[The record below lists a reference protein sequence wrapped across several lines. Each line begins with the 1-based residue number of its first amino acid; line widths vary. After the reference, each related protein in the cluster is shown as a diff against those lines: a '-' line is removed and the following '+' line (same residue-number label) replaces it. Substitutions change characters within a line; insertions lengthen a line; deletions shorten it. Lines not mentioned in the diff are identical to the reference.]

1 MSLIAE
7 LRRRNV
13 FRVAMLYAVAGWVL
27 LQVGDLLF
35 GALGVPP
42 WGIKLLLGLLLLG
55 FPMAVVFAWVYE
67 LTPEGLKREHE
78 VDRNASIT
86 QETASKLNI
95 LVAVLLVVAI
105 GLVVADR
112 FIPHGK
118 GAATSLQ
125 ATSDSAAASGPAA
138 TSPPAAGGAS
148 SSSLASIAVLPFV
161 NMSDDKANEY
171 FSDGLTEE
179 LLNVLANVPGLR
191 VIARTSSFAYK
202 GKEVKIA
209 DVAHDLNVDHVLEGS
224 VRKSGNRVR
233 ITTQLIR
240 SSDSSH
246 LWSQTYD
253 RDLNDIFAVQD
264 EISSEVV
271 DALKVKLLKP
281 ATASSAEAGGTHDPA
296 AYEAYLRARHLR
308 LDGGEGETTLRG
320 AIAAY
325 DEAIRID
332 PQYARAYAGKAE
344 AQNALAS
351 NGYVPFDSGFKAAR
365 ATAERALELAPDLP
379 DALIPLSYIQFNVDM
394 DPAAADASVERA
406 MRLSPGSIDV
416 QLTYSA
422 FAASMGWR
430 DRSIPSAR
438 NAVELDP
445 INPRAYVNLAGV
457 LGWAGQLEEAERVAR
472 HLVSLA
478 PGRPSGHYTL
488 GSVLL
493 LQGRA
498 DEALAEF
505 DQESITWQRMFG
517 RAITFARLAK
527 PDLAR
532 QEIAAMQKVLGDAA
546 SYQYAQVYTALG
558 DRDQAFQWLAM
569 ARKVHDPGL
578 MGQMYA
584 DPFLDPIR
592 SDPRYTALARELGFL
607 TARPDTSAAAR

>member
-7 LRRRNV
+7 LKRRNV
-13 FRVAMLYAVAGWVL
+13 FRVAMVYAVASWVL

-42 WGIKLLLGLLLLG
+42 WGIKLLFGLLLLG

-67 LTPEGLKREHE
+67 LTPQGLKREHE
-78 VDRNASIT
+78 VDRDASIT
-86 QETASKLNI
+86 NETAARLNI
-95 LVAVLLVVAI
+95 LVVILLVAAI

-112 FIPHGK
+112 LIPHGK
-118 GAATSLQ
+118 GAADSSQVTSGG
-125 ATSDSAAASGPAA
+125 TAASGPAA
-138 TSPPAAGGAS
+138 SPPPTAGGAS
-148 SSSLASIAVLPFV
+148 VASIAVLPFV
-161 NMSDDKANEY
+161 NMSDDKENEY

-179 LLNVLANVPGLR
+179 LLNVLANVSGLR

-202 GKEVKIA
+202 GKEVKIE
-209 DVAHDLNVDHVLEGS
+209 DVARELNVDHVLEGS

-271 DALKVKLLKP
+271 DALKLKLLKP
-281 ATASSAEAGGTHDPA
+281 AAATSAEVGGTHDPT

-308 LDGGEGETTLRG
+308 LDGGEGEATLRG
-320 AIAAY
+320 AIAAF

-332 PQYARAYAGKAE
+332 RLYARAYAGKAD

-351 NGYVPFDSGFKAAR
+351 NGYVPFESGFKEAR
-365 ATAERALELAPDLP
+365 ASVERSLQLAPDLP
-379 DALIPLSYIQFNVDM
+379 DALLALSYIQFNVDM
-394 DPAAADASVERA
+394 DPAAASASLERA

-416 QLTYSA
+416 QLSYSA
-422 FAASMGWR
+422 FAAGMGR
-430 DRSIPSAR
+430 HDRSIPSAR
-438 NAVELDP
+438 KAVELDP
-445 INPRAYVNLAGV
+445 IAPRAYVNLAV
-457 LGWAGQLEEAERVAR
+457 ALALAGQLEEAEGAAR
-472 HLVSLA
+472 RLLSLA
-478 PGRPSGHYTL
+478 PGRPSGHFTL
-488 GSVLL
+488 GTVLL
-493 LQGRA
+493 LQGRV
-498 DEALAEF
+498 DEAYTEF

-517 RAITFARLAK
+517 RAIALARLGK

-532 QEIAAMQKVLGDAA
+532 DEIQAMQKVMGDAA
-546 SYQYAQVYTALG
+546 SYQYAQVYAALG
-558 DRDQAFQWLAM
+558 DRDQAFRWLAM

-584 DPFLDPIR
+584 DPLLEPIR

-607 TARPDTSAAAR
+607 AARSDTSPPAR